1 MSNDPVRHDSVKG
14 YIQTLQHHISVLKQ
28 TLGEWEESAAALEEL
43 QIIYEEMQTTLEAT
57 AVLEAGHMQQNQQIA
72 AAYQYYYDLFQA
84 SPIAYLVTDA
94 DGIILDANQAIA
106 HLLNVPQHYLIGKP
120 LAVYIPETE
129 RQSFRT
135 QLKQLAQS
143 RSIQVWQTILC
154 SREDSPF
161 VAELHIDTVRNDTG
175 AVENLRIGVY
185 ALNQDR
191 DSKTRSLKEQAAEKN
206 PASPLPPSLDG
217 LQVLVVDDELDVR
230 EFITAILEPYGI
242 GVRTVDNAA
251 AALEALEQYH
261 PDVLVS
267 DIRMPGEDGYR
278 LIERI
283 RALEAKRGGHLPA
296 AAITAYLDED
306 REKALS
312 AGFEGHLHKLAQPIE
327 LVQMVAQ
334 LAGRTSRSYYDRVP

>member
-1 MSNDPVRHDSVKG
+1 MSNDPVSHDSVKG
-14 YIQTLQHHISVLKQ
+14 YIQTLQHHIAVLKG

-43 QIIYEEMQTTLEAT
+43 QIIFEEMQTTLEAT
-57 AVLEAGHMQQNQQIA
+57 AVLEAEHMQQNQHIA
-72 AAYQYYYDLFQA
+72 AAYQYYYDLFQV

-94 DGIILDANQAIA
+94 EGIIVDANQAIA
-106 HLLNVPQHYLIGKP
+106 YLLNVPQHYLIGKP
-120 LAVYIPETE
+120 LAAYIPETE
-129 RQSFRT
+129 RQNFRT
-135 QLKQLAQS
+135 QLKQLPQS
-143 RSIQVWQTILC
+143 RSIRIWQTILC
-154 SREDSPF
+154 PREAPHF
-161 VAELHIDTVRNDTG
+161 VAELHIDTVCKDTG
-175 AVENLRIGVY
+175 AIENLRIGVY

-191 DSKTRSLKEQAAEKN
+191 ESKTRSLKEQAAEKN
-206 PASPLPPSLDG
+206 PASPLPHSLDG
-217 LQVLVVDDELDVR
+217 LQVLVVDDEPDVR

-242 GVRTVDNAA
+242 GVRTVANAA
-251 AALEALEQYH
+251 AALEALEQYY

-283 RALEAKRGGHLPA
+283 RALEAKRGGYLPA

-327 LVQMVAQ
+327 LVHMVAQ
-334 LAGRTSRSYYDRVP
+334 LAGRTSRSNYDRVP